1 MFEWKRR
8 SPCFGEDATGGIPK
22 SYSDMKELESMAAYP
37 DQFQS
42 CWENGGV
49 LESCLEEEVG
59 EEAEEEEAEEE
70 AEEERECL
78 HHERSVSREFTCFCN
93 KEVALL
99 PSTVM

>member
-1 MFEWKRR
+1 
-8 SPCFGEDATGGIPK
+8 
-22 SYSDMKELESMAAYP
+22 
-37 DQFQS
+37 
-42 CWENGGV
+42 
-49 LESCLEEEVG
+49 LEEEVG

-78 HHERSVSREFTCFCN
+78 HRERSVSREFTCFCN